1 MSWQK
6 SLSSTIG
13 RKIMMSLS
21 GILLILFLA
30 GHVSGNMTLLF
41 GKAEAFNVYAHF
53 MSTNPAV
60 QFIATVF
67 KAFFV
72 AHIVYAI
79 ILTAQNKK
87 ARGGE
92 AYKVTNKDGSQVSKY
107 MGVLGSVIA
116 VFLVVHLAQYWAVMH
131 ELRGEISTTTID
143 GVVMKDLYSV
153 VAVSYANP
161 MIVAAYVISMFVL
174 AFHLWHGFASA
185 FQTLGLNNKRYTP
198 IIALLG
204 KAYSII
210 VPALFGAIPVVMFL
224 NS

>member
-30 GHVSGNMTLLF
+30 GHVSGNMTLLL
-41 GKAEAFNVYAHF
+41 GKADAFNAYAHF

-60 QFIATVF
+60 QVIANVF
-67 KAFFV
+67 KLFFV
-72 AHIVYAI
+72 GHIFYAAV
-79 ILTAQNKK
+79 LTLQNKK

-92 AYKVTNKDGSQVSKY
+92 AYKVTNKDGSSVSKY

-116 VFLVVHLAQYWAVMH
+116 VFLVIHLSQYWAVMH
-131 ELRGEISTTTID
+131 EYAGTIGMTSVD
-143 GVVMKDLYSV
+143 GVQMKDLYAV
-153 VAVSYANP
+153 VNTSYQNP
-161 MIVAAYVISMFVL
+161 VIVAGYVISMIIL
-174 AFHLWHGFASA
+174 AYHLWHGFASA
-185 FQTLGLNNKRYTP
+185 FQTLGINNKRYTP
-198 IIALLG
+198 IISFVG

-210 VPALFGAIPVVMFL
+210 VPLLFAAIPVAMFIRG
-224 NS
+224 